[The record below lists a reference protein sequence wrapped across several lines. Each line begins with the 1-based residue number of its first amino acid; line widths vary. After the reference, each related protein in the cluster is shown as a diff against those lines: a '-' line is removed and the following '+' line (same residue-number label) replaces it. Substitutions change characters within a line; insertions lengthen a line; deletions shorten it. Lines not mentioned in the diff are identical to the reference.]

1 MGTNPFKT
9 VIVIALALL
18 AVLLLLPRELYRS
31 LLVDNGPI
39 TMTLALGMLAI
50 YLLLPRPRRFSPMW
64 GGVAAAGALLVG
76 GLAFLRITSISVE
89 VALFLLF
96 STIAIISGVL
106 LVTQQNP
113 VYAALSFAMVVL
125 STCGLFLLQ
134 AGPFLMAAT
143 IIVYAGA
150 IIVTF
155 LFVIMLAQQTGPSD
169 ADQRSREPFLSSFAG
184 FVLLGALLWVLQAN
198 YFPRSTA
205 AEGEREDA
213 ALATAGISLEGVS
226 ERIRR
231 ATAEDVT
238 TMKDLARQLGGSDQ
252 FFEDVENL
260 TKQTRVQR
268 DQKTI
273 MNQKWDME
281 AHWEVWE
288 TENNVPA
295 ARKALKDL
303 ARTARVLLRDRQ
315 GSLQPRSTRPL
326 SSFSGIP
333 ANEPFQRVER
343 DAAGF
348 PKMKA
353 DNTAYLGKALFTDY
367 LLAVEL
373 AGTLLLV
380 AAVGTIAIA
389 SRRPEG
395 LR

>member
-31 LLVDNGPI
+31 LFVDNGPI

-50 YLLLPRPRRFSPMW
+50 YLLLPRPRQFSPMW

-76 GLAFLRITSISVE
+76 GLVFLRITNISVE

-96 STIAIISGVL
+96 STIAIVSGVL

-155 LFVIMLAQQTGPSD
+155 LFVIMLAQQSGPSD

-205 AEGEREDA
+205 AEGEAQERVA
-213 ALATAGISLEGVS
+213 SLESLS
-226 ERIRR
+226 ERIRG
-231 ATAEDVT
+231 AADEDVT
-238 TMKDLARQLGGSDQ
+238 TMREVARQLGGSDQ
-252 FFEDVENL
+252 FFEEVESL
-260 TKQTRVQR
+260 AKQARLLR
-268 DQKTI
+268 DQQTI
-273 MNQKWDME
+273 SNQLWDIQS
-281 AHWEVWE
+281 HWEGWE
-288 TENNVPA
+288 SENNMPA

-326 SSFSGIP
+326 SSFSGTP

-353 DNTAYLGKALFTDY
+353 DNTAYLGRSLFTDY

-380 AAVGTIAIA
+380 AAIGTIAIA

>member
-1 MGTNPFKT
+1 MGSDVQK
-9 VIVIALALL
+9 IVMA
-18 AVLLLLPRELYRS
+18 S
-31 LLVDNGPI
+31 
-39 TMTLALGMLAI
+39 ALGMLAI
-50 YLLLPRPRRFSPMW
+50 YLLLPRPRRFSPIL

-76 GLAFLRITSISVE
+76 GLAVLRITNVSVE
-89 VALFLLF
+89 VALFLIF
-96 STIAIISGVL
+96 SAIAIVAGGL
-106 LVTQQNP
+106 LVTQHNP
-113 VYAALSFAMVVL
+113 VYAALSFALVVL

-184 FVLLGALLWVLQAN
+184 FVLLGSLLWVLQAN
-198 YFPRSTA
+198 YFPRSTGV
-205 AEGEREDA
+205 EGEPGA
-213 ALATAGISLEGVS
+213 AGTALATGAVTLENLS

-231 ATAEDVT
+231 ATDEAVT
-238 TMKDLARQLGGSDQ
+238 TMPDLTRQLGGVDQ
-252 FFEDVENL
+252 FFEDVESLANQARL
-260 TKQTRVQR
+260 ER
-268 DQKTI
+268 DKRTI

-281 AHWEVWE
+281 SHWETYSVA
-288 TENNVPA
+288 A

-303 ARTARVLLRDRQ
+303 SRTARVLLRDRQ
-315 GSLQPRSTRPL
+315 GSLQPRSTRPM
-326 SSFSGIP
+326 SGFSGEP
-333 ANEPFQRVER
+333 ANKPFQHIER
-343 DAAGF
+343 DAAGL

-353 DNTAYLGKALFTDY
+353 DNSAYLGKSLFTDY

-380 AAVGTIAIA
+380 AAIGTIAIA
-389 SRRPEG
+389 SRRSEE